1 MTRRLAAGLA
11 AAVALLVAL
20 VALAA
25 PPVSAAPGAAA
36 GVRSR
41 AAASQVS
48 PDPVVI
54 VAGTSANQPL
64 ADVFYAPMA
73 ERLRRDG
80 FRPFIF
86 GLPGGG
92 LGDIADTSSVL
103 AAFVDSVRTQ
113 TGAARVDL
121 VGHSQGGLVGR
132 YFVKNLGGAAA
143 VDSLVSLGAPHYG
156 TALANLAAFFGLG
169 DCLGVTAC
177 QQMAR
182 GSDFLN
188 ALNAGDDT
196 IGNVSYTN
204 IVTVFD
210 EIVVP
215 YRTGH
220 LSNDGNNANVTLQAT
235 CPLRVV
241 GHLGLAL
248 DGAVYDGVR
257 DALRHQGVRPA
268 CFAI

>member
-1 MTRRLAAGLA
+1 MTHRLAAGVA

-20 VALAA
+20 VALAS
-25 PPVSAAPGAAA
+25 PPVSAAPRVAA
-36 GVRSR
+36 GVSL
-41 AAASQVS
+41 AAASQAS

-80 FRPFIF
+80 FRAFTF

-92 LGDIADTSSVL
+92 LGDIADTSAAL
-103 AAFVDSVRTQ
+103 AAFVDSVRVQ

-132 YFVKNLGGAAA
+132 YFVKNLGGAAE
-143 VDSLVSLGAPHYG
+143 VDSLVSLGTPHYG
-156 TALANLAAFFGLG
+156 TALANLATFFGLG

-210 EIVVP
+210 EVVFP

-220 LSNDGNNANVTLQAT
+220 LANDGNNANVTLQAT

-248 DGAVYDGVR
+248 DGAIYDGVR
-257 DALRHQGVRPA
+257 DALRHQSVRPA